1 MTAVSIVIENLIAMT
16 ITAAGLAITYLA
28 CLTYLPG
35 GGAYD
40 GPPGPS
46 YVPTT
51 GRLARRR
58 FLRRAGW
65 PVVGSYD
72 GQVGPS

>member
-1 MTAVSIVIENLIAMT
+1 MTAVSIVIENPIAMA

-40 GPPGPS
+40 GPCGPS
-46 YVPTT
+46 
-51 GRLARRR
+51 
-58 FLRRAGW
+58 
-65 PVVGSYD
+65 
-72 GQVGPS
+72 